1 MVVHQVEV
9 QQVDLVGTD
18 NNMQNQQTDQQA
30 LALTHAIA
38 LAESGPNGK
47 PDYNAVGDNGT
58 SKGAYQWQPGNFEA
72 AATTAGLDPTDFSPE
87 NQDKVAYSQV
97 KAYKDKGYD
106 PGQIASL
113 WNSGSP
119 NNWQN
124 HSGTITIN
132 GKTISYDT
140 PTYVKKVQSHY
151 QQITGGQQGYNPKPY
166 SSPGNEFQLNTTGQS
181 DNQTNNDTGL
191 MSQLGNRAQ
200 DISSNIAD
208 ISKQLQGQPGSQG
221 WWSDLLQTGGD
232 VAGGINDVIGAG
244 LKLIPGVSQ
253 AENWLGGEVGKV
265 ADTQVGQSVV
275 KSIQSFQQSNPELS
289 KDIGAGFN
297 IATVIP
303 IFKGLSV
310 VKDLAASGLGTAL
323 KSVGEDAIDSDLSKM
338 AIASGKK
345 GMQFL
350 QDNPGIYKQVAQEGL
365 PLDMIEGKLSTQ
377 GAVDESWD
385 RITDLNNQVKPILD
399 QPQYANVGSDGQ
411 SIAQKALSGYVDR
424 NGIQVSGLPESGM
437 LPQDLIDNA
446 KSLDPHNKLLWEKF
460 EAGQANLKE
469 INQLRSSLDSK
480 VKAVFTDVP
489 TVSASK
495 EEGALLSGA
504 MRDTV
509 QTSAPET
516 QPMFQNMSKMFKLQQ
531 ALKYVEGK
539 RIKTSLMRGAIQRI
553 AGGLGGAGVA
563 RMMGGGIIPEA
574 ISAYAG
580 EKAAGMLG
588 RKTVGGILG
597 SLVK

>member
-1 MVVHQVEV
+1 MLPTDPTQADPSIVALMHGMKV
-9 QQVDLVGTD
+9 QEG
-18 NNMQNQQTDQQA
+18 A
-30 LALTHAIA
+30 
-38 LAESGPNGK
+38 NG
-47 PDYNAVGDNGT
+47 DYNTIGDKGT
-58 SKGAYQWQPGNFEA
+58 AAGIAQWSNQDAQGNVMPLQQGGIPTNFQTA
-72 AATTAGLDPTDFSPE
+72 ANKYGLDANDFSPE
-87 NQDKVAYSQV
+87 NQNKVLYSEIAEG
-97 KAYKDKGYD
+97 KKEGLT
-106 PGQIASL
+106 PEQILSKH
-113 WNSGSP
+113 NSGDPQKYLNTATS
-119 NNWQN
+119 
-124 HSGTITIN
+124 SGT
-132 GKTISYDT
+132 GQVGAYDVSS
-140 PTYVKKVQSHY
+140 YVKNAMKAAQEYAHKSK
-151 QQITGGQQGYNPKPY
+151 QGFNPKPY
-166 SSPGNEFQLNTTGQS
+166 STNPSEFSLNTAGTQDTTQPQSEQNLGQK
-181 DNQTNNDTGL
+181 
-191 MSQLGNRAQ
+191 LGGRLQ
-200 DISSNIAD
+200 DISSNVSD
-208 ISKQLQGQPGSQG
+208 ISNQLQGKPGSQG
-221 WWSDLLQTGGD
+221 WWSDILQTGGD
-232 VAGGINDVIGAG
+232 VAGGLGDVINAG
-244 LKLIPGVSQ
+244 LELIPGVKG
-253 AENWLGGEVGKV
+253 AENWVGGEVGKA

-275 KSIQSFQQSNPELS
+275 KFIQQEQQAHPEIA

-297 IATVIP
+297 ILTAIP
-303 IFKGLSV
+303 ILKGLGV
-310 VKDLAASGLGTAL
+310 VKDVAMSGLGTAL
-323 KSVGEDAIDSDLSKM
+323 KGVAENAVDSDLSKM

-345 GMQFL
+345 GLQFV
-350 QDNPGIYKQVAQEGL
+350 QENPGIYKQVAQEGL

-385 RITDLNNQVKPILD
+385 RITDSNNQVKPVLD
-399 QPQYANVGSDGQ
+399 QPQYANVGADGQ
-411 SIAQKALSGYVDR
+411 SIAQKALSGFTDR
-424 NGIQVSGLPESGM
+424 NGVQVAGLPESGM
-437 LPQDLIDNA
+437 SPQELIDNA
-446 KSLDPHNKLLWEKF
+446 RSLDPHNKLLWDKF